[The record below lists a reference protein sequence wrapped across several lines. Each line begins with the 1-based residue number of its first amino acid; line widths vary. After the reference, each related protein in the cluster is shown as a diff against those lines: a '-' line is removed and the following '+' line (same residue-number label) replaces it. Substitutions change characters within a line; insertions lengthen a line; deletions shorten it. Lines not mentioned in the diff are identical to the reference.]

1 MYTSV
6 LRSVLTGIG
15 LSILFATAPAGASPS
30 DIPSGTALQHPSAEV
45 SSAQEFSSRRR
56 TYRHTTQVRRHRY
69 VRSVKRGHS
78 VRYVRSVKRGRYVYR
93 SGYTRRAAYG
103 ASRGGSVS
111 LAGVVGPLASK
122 AQQIVASCGSRIVS
136 GFRAGGGHSHHSTGN
151 AVDLQGNPS
160 CIYSMLRG
168 WPGGVTT
175 DYASAPG
182 GAHVHVSYAPGG
194 REWGLR
200 FAHRGGGYSNAA
212 RRSYARA
219 YTPRNANR
227 MRNAPSMFPLF

>member
-1 MYTSV
+1 MYKSV
-6 LRSVLTGIG
+6 LRSVLAAIS
-15 LSILFATAPAGASPS
+15 LWVLFANAPAGAPSQGISSETAAQHYSAALSP
-30 DIPSGTALQHPSAEV
+30 AE
-45 SSAQEFSSRRR
+45 QFSSRRR
-56 TYRHTTQVRRHRY
+56 TYRHTTHASRHRH
-69 VRSVKRGHS
+69 VRSVKHGRS
-78 VRYVRSVKRGRYVYR
+78 VRYVRSVKRGHYAYR
-93 SGYTRRAAYG
+93 SGYARRAAYG
-103 ASRGGSVS
+103 ASRAGSVT

-122 AQQIVASCGSRIVS
+122 ARQIVASCGSRVVS

-160 CIYSMLRG
+160 CIYSLLRG

-200 FAHRGGGYSNAA
+200 FAHGGGSYSAAA

-219 YTPRNANR
+219 YTPRNAKR
-227 MRNAPSMFPLF
+227 MRPAPAMMPLF